1 MACMKIEDIQLTA
14 PEGPILKDKS
24 DINRWRRTNPMDY
37 FKAVAILNKTTSP
50 IVSTEVF
57 KNIYKVIRLYIP
69 DELYKFSSL
78 TEDKRTNE
86 QKLQTLANK
95 KIYLSSIDKFNDPFD
110 SKAFFYLP
118 ATLNKYDQFK
128 PEYREKILDNLIKYI
143 RTTSLTENDIYSL
156 PMWAHY
162 SNNHK
167 GYCVK
172 YNMKNN
178 SELSSFTFPIQYTD
192 ERLDISSFMD
202 EYMGEVR
209 KEIERGEDYIK
220 GIMVNDKRLVFYF
233 VMLCN
238 IKHSSWKYEQEFR
251 CTVGARIP
259 DPQYIDADPDSIFI
273 GMNCSQENETNL
285 RNIGKKLNIPVHK
298 MTWDNYSNDF
308 KLSLQ

>member
-1 MACMKIEDIQLTA
+1 
-14 PEGPILKDKS
+14 
-24 DINRWRRTNPMDY
+24 
-37 FKAVAILNKTTSP
+37 
-50 IVSTEVF
+50 
-57 KNIYKVIRLYIP
+57 
-69 DELYKFSSL
+69 
-78 TEDKRTNE
+78 
-86 QKLQTLANK
+86 
-95 KIYLSSIDKFNDPFD
+95 
-110 SKAFFYLP
+110 
-118 ATLNKYDQFK
+118 
-128 PEYREKILDNLIKYI
+128 
-143 RTTSLTENDIYSL
+143 
-156 PMWAHY
+156 
-162 SNNHK
+162 
-167 GYCVK
+167 
-172 YNMKNN
+172 
-178 SELSSFTFPIQYTD
+178 
-192 ERLDISSFMD
+192 
-202 EYMGEVR
+202 MGEVR